1 MASTSSIPEEKMG
14 KESKKENERKYIYRH
29 SGDTKWEERDR
40 GLGETRSFK
49 NIAHLTFTATG
60 ATSNTKGA

>member
-1 MASTSSIPEEKMG
+1 MG
-14 KESKKENERKYIYRH
+14 KESKRENERKYIYRH